1 MSPAVDPLRV
11 ALERRFRTEVTPI
24 EAGPYELQVLH
35 PANADDLIREED
47 YVRDERLP
55 YWADLWPS
63 SHALAAEVATM
74 RGRGKRFLELGCG
87 AGVVTTM
94 AALRG
99 FAVVA
104 TDYYDDALDF
114 AAANAW
120 YNASVRIATRN
131 VDWRD
136 FPDDIGQFDVV
147 VASDVLYEAEYV
159 PLIASAIARTLSP
172 RGFAVIADPGRVAAV
187 LLPDACKANGLRVQ
201 TARRVPFESGEIRQT
216 IDLLE
221 VRRVPA

>member
-99 FAVVA
+99 
-104 TDYYDDALDF
+104 L
-114 AAANAW
+114 
-120 YNASVRIATRN
+120 S
-131 VDWRD
+131 
-136 FPDDIGQFDVV
+136 
-147 VASDVLYEAEYV
+147 
-159 PLIASAIARTLSP
+159 LIHI
-172 RGFAVIADPGRVAAV
+172 
-187 LLPDACKANGLRVQ
+187 
-201 TARRVPFESGEIRQT
+201 
-216 IDLLE
+216 
-221 VRRVPA
+221 